1 MEKRIS
7 FFEFQSVKSVA
18 KAIEPKLREQAK
30 IKNQMEKLAN
40 EYKKCDADIAA
51 LESGV
56 VSLIGFHVKDLIHKI
71 VEETGRVDKEG
82 NAVKVTKYVPSDIV
96 TYDDTAKQY
105 VIKTPDEES
114 FQEEANHTEEEA
126 VGDDDVYAIKP
137 PVPEAGNDFDVDGD
151 IPFDEPEEKN
161 EEIF

>member
-56 VSLIGFHVKDLIHKI
+56 VSLIGFHVKDLIQKV
-71 VEETGRVDKEG
+71 VEDTGRVDKEG
-82 NAVKVTKYVPSDIV
+82 NPVKVTKYVPTDIV

-105 VIKTPDEES
+105 VIKTPDEEAPA
-114 FQEEANHTEEEA
+114 EEPIEA
-126 VGDDDVYAIKP
+126 

>member
-56 VSLIGFHVKDLIHKI
+56 VSLIGFHVQDLIKKV
-71 VEETGRVDKEG
+71 VEDTGRVDKEG
-82 NAVKVTKYVPSDIV
+82 NPVKVTKYVPTDIV

-105 VIKTPDEES
+105 VITTSDEETVV
-114 FQEEANHTEEEA
+114 EETPVEEPQVEA
-126 VGDDDVYAIKP
+126 PAT
-137 PVPEAGNDFDVDGD
+137 EAGNDFDVDGD
-151 IPFDEPEEKN
+151 IPFDEPADKE

>member
-56 VSLIGFHVKDLIHKI
+56 VNLIGFHVKDLVQKV

-82 NAVKVTKYVPSDIV
+82 NAVKVTKYVPTDIV

-105 VIKTPDEES
+105 VIKTSDEETPA
-114 FQEEANHTEEEA
+114 EEPVEA
-126 VGDDDVYAIKP
+126 

>member
-56 VSLIGFHVKDLIHKI
+56 VSLIGFHVQDLIKKV
-71 VEETGRVDKEG
+71 VEDTGRVDKEG
-82 NAVKVTKYVPSDIV
+82 NNVKVTKYVPTDIV

-105 VIKTPDEES
+105 VITTSDGEEN
-114 FQEEANHTEEEA
+114 EEKIEA
-126 VGDDDVYAIKP
+126 
-137 PVPEAGNDFDVDGD
+137 PVTEAGNDFDVDGD
-151 IPFDEPEEKN
+151 IPFDEPNDKE

>member
-56 VSLIGFHVKDLIHKI
+56 VSLIGFHVQDLIKKV
-71 VEETGRVDKEG
+71 VEDTGRVDKEG
-82 NAVKVTKYVPSDIV
+82 NNVKVTKYVPTDIV

-105 VIKTPDEES
+105 VIKTPDEETV
-114 FQEEANHTEEEA
+114 TEETPAEEPVEA
-126 VGDDDVYAIKP
+126 
-137 PVPEAGNDFDVDGD
+137 PVPEEGSDFDGDGD
-151 IPFDEPEEKN
+151 IPFDEPNDKE

>member
-56 VSLIGFHVKDLIHKI
+56 VSLIGFHVQDLIKKV
-71 VEETGRVDKEG
+71 VEDTGRVDKEG
-82 NAVKVTKYVPSDIV
+82 NPVKVTKYVPTDIV

-105 VIKTPDEES
+105 VITTSDEETVV
-114 FQEEANHTEEEA
+114 EETPAEEPTEA
-126 VGDDDVYAIKP
+126 
-137 PVPEAGNDFDVDGD
+137 PVVEVNNEFNTDGD
-151 IPFDEPEEKN
+151 IPFDEPADKE

>member
-56 VSLIGFHVKDLIHKI
+56 VSLIGFHVKDLVQKI

-82 NAVKVTKYVPSDIV
+82 NPVKVTKYVPTDIV

-105 VIKTPDEES
+105 VIKTPDEKTVA
-114 FQEEANHTEEEA
+114 EETPDGEPVEA
-126 VGDDDVYAIKP
+126 
-137 PVPEAGNDFDVDGD
+137 PVPETGNDFDVDGD

>member
-56 VSLIGFHVKDLIHKI
+56 VSLIGFHVKDLIHKV

-105 VIKTPDEES
+105 VIKTPDEETVA
-114 FQEEANHTEEEA
+114 EETPAEEPVEA
-126 VGDDDVYAIKP
+126 

>member
-56 VSLIGFHVKDLIHKI
+56 VSLIGFHVQDLIKKV
-71 VEETGRVDKEG
+71 VEDTGRVDKEG
-82 NAVKVTKYVPSDIV
+82 NPVKVTKYVPTDIV
-96 TYDDTAKQY
+96 TYDDNAKQY
-105 VIKTPDEES
+105 VITICDEETVV
-114 FQEEANHTEEEA
+114 EETPAEEPVEA
-126 VGDDDVYAIKP
+126 
-137 PVPEAGNDFDVDGD
+137 PVTEAGNDFDVDGD
-151 IPFDEPEEKN
+151 IPFDAPEDKE

>member
-56 VSLIGFHVKDLIHKI
+56 VSLIGFHVKDLIQKV
-71 VEETGRVDKEG
+71 VEDTGRVDKEG
-82 NAVKVTKYVPSDIV
+82 NPVKVTKYVPTDIV

-105 VIKTPDEES
+105 VITICDEEYTIETPA
-114 FQEEANHTEEEA
+114 EEPVEA
-126 VGDDDVYAIKP
+126 

>member
-56 VSLIGFHVKDLIHKI
+56 VSLIGFHVQDLIKKV
-71 VEETGRVDKEG
+71 VEDTGRVDKEG
-82 NAVKVTKYVPSDIV
+82 NNVKVTKYVPTDIV

-105 VIKTPDEES
+105 VITTSDGEEN
-114 FQEEANHTEEEA
+114 EEKIEA
-126 VGDDDVYAIKP
+126 
-137 PVPEAGNDFDVDGD
+137 PVTEAGSDFDVDGD
-151 IPFDEPEEKN
+151 IPFDEPNDKE

>member
-56 VSLIGFHVKDLIHKI
+56 VSLIGFHVQDLIKKV
-71 VEETGRVDKEG
+71 VEDTGRVDKEG
-82 NAVKVTKYVPSDIV
+82 NPVKVTKYVPTDIV

-105 VIKTPDEES
+105 VITTSD
-114 FQEEANHTEEEA
+114 EEA
-126 VGDDDVYAIKP
+126 VVEETPAEEP
-137 PVPEAGNDFDVDGD
+137 TEAPVVEVNNEFNTDGD
-151 IPFDEPEEKN
+151 IPFDEPADKE